1 MKEELIEKVIKSRR
15 RMNRFIREGSVES
28 WINLNLTIPQM
39 KCLSYISR
47 HGKTNLSGLAAG
59 INVTPA
65 NVTGIIDRLVEQG
78 FVARIHDSADRRVV
92 WLSVTEKGEST
103 LSNLREGRSGKM
115 RELLERL
122 SDKELSVVS
131 QAFDILAGAV
141 DNIKGGD
148 DNNV

>member
-39 KCLSYISR
+39 KCLTYMSR

-59 INVTPA
+59 IHVTPA
-65 NVTGIIDRLVEQG
+65 NVTGIIDRLVDQG
-78 FVARIHDSADRRVV
+78 YVARIPDSADRRVM
-92 WLSVTEKGEST
+92 WLGVTEKGEST

-115 RELLERL
+115 RELLECL
-122 SDKELSVVS
+122 SDNELSIVS
-131 QAFDILAGAV
+131 QAFDILAGAESKV
-141 DNIKGGD
+141 KESD
-148 DNNV
+148 DKND

>member
-1 MKEELIEKVIKSRR
+1 MREELIEKVIKSRR
-15 RMNRFIREGSVES
+15 HMNHFIREGNVEA

-39 KCLSYISR
+39 KCLTYIMR
-47 HGKTNLSGLAAG
+47 HGKINLSGLAAG
-59 INVTPA
+59 IHVTPA

-78 FVARIHDSADRRVV
+78 FVARIPDSADRRVV

-115 RELLERL
+115 RELLECL
-122 SDKELSVVS
+122 SEKELSVVS
-131 QAFDILAGAV
+131 QAFDILADAV
-141 DNIKGGD
+141 NRIKEGD